1 MGTGGHGPGAVCRAR
16 LRACLRAVHR
26 GPGRHPIGGR
36 RDRRAGG
43 GSGSA
48 FGRLSYDLFVG
59 TPVYK
64 PTQFQTAAVTGGMQ
78 VIYQY

>member
-1 MGTGGHGPGAVCRAR
+1 MGTGATGQALYAGLDYGRVFGPSTAGQVGTQLAGAVIG
-16 LRACLRAVHR
+16 VR
-26 GPGRHPIGGR
+26 GGF
-36 RDRRAGG
+36 
-43 GSGSA
+43 GSA